1 MTTKER
7 AVTCLRCGTCC
18 LANFIAFV
26 TDEDLSRWRQEGRQD
41 ILQVIEHDHMMWV
54 GDRILS
60 VEDGH
65 YAQGCPFLVFEEGLW
80 RCTIYETRPRVC
92 RDYQPGSSAICPQ
105 WAAEFVVDKTG

>member
-1 MTTKER
+1 MIKQER
-7 AVTCLRCGTCC
+7 AVACRRCGTCC

-54 GDRILS
+54 GDRIIS
-60 VEDGH
+60 IEDGH
-65 YAQGCPFLVFEEGLW
+65 YAQGCPFLVIEEGLW

-105 WAAEFVVDKTG
+105 WVPEFIVDKTG